1 MCIKCKWGEWYE
13 YHGNQHPFKHPK
25 LQEREC
31 LKCHGKQQR
40 PMPSLECR
48 LIEEFKKAG
57 TEKDFEKV
65 CEYFKKSYGTA
76 RYVRITKDLARY

>member
-1 MCIKCKWGEWYE
+1 
-13 YHGNQHPFKHPK
+13 
-25 LQEREC
+25 
-31 LKCHGKQQR
+31 
-40 PMPSLECR
+40 MPSLECR